1 MAKDPKV
8 CFQFLV
14 DTFRFTISLRVV
26 SGGEG
31 EVVLKESGEF
41 PSEGRCELR
50 AAIRDKFV
58 VEAESS
64 EDFGE
69 KEFSNPGGVYRFV
82 TRDVNYPLT
91 EPMVDHDHYRIK
103 ILGWRK
109 TGDKIHGDLLKWAGG
124 GGSEGS

>member
-26 SGGEG
+26 GGGKG

-41 PSEGRCELR
+41 PSKGRCELR
-50 AAIRDKFV
+50 ASIRDKFV

-91 EPMVDHDHYRIK
+91 KPMVDHDHYRIK
-103 ILGWRK
+103 TLGWRK

>member
-1 MAKDPKV
+1 M
-8 CFQFLV
+8 
-14 DTFRFTISLRVV
+14 V

-41 PSEGRCELR
+41 TSECRCELR

-58 VEAESS
+58 MEAESD
-64 EDFGE
+64 EDFG
-69 KEFSNPGGVYRFV
+69 KEELGNPGGVYCFV

-91 EPMVDHDHYRIK
+91 KSMVDHDHYRIK
-103 ILGWRK
+103 TLGWRK
-109 TGDKIHGDLLKWAGG
+109 TGDKIYGDLLKWAGG

>member
-1 MAKDPKV
+1 M
-8 CFQFLV
+8 
-14 DTFRFTISLRVV
+14 FRFTISLWVV
-26 SGGEG
+26 GRGKG

-41 PSEGRCELR
+41 SSKGRCKLR

-58 VEAESS
+58 MEAESS

-69 KEFSNPGGVYRFV
+69 KEFSDPGGVYHFV

-91 EPMVDHDHYRIK
+91 KPMVDHDHYRIET
-103 ILGWRK
+103 LGWRK

>member
-8 CFQFLV
+8 SFQFLV
-14 DTFRFTISLRVV
+14 DTFRFTISLQVV
-26 SGGEG
+26 GGGKG

-58 VEAESS
+58 VEAESN
-64 EDFGE
+64 EDFGK

-91 EPMVDHDHYRIK
+91 KPMVDHDHYRIK
-103 ILGWRK
+103 TLGWRK
-109 TGDKIHGDLLKWAGG
+109 TGDKIHGDLLKWMGG